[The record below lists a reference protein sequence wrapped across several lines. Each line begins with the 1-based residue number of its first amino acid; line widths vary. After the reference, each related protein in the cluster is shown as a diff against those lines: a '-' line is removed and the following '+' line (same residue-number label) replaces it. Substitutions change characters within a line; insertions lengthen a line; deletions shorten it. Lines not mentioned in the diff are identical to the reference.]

1 MHNSIEKTLLSER
14 AVYHSFV
21 DKRSHI
27 DFDTLNNHLISQKNN
42 SNLESQDVF
51 SWQNYYYRSDFNK
64 HLQWSLDYIYDHFNA
79 DYVMPNV
86 SQLETIEGFYFTYTN
101 VNESLHS
108 HNLTNHFDLIN
119 SPDIISLLTTSK
131 TDNDSFIEFEYN
143 DGRKKN
149 LKYRIK
155 LEQRK
160 FIIFTN
166 NMNYKIIKNN
176 NSEPLVNFCMRYKYL

>member
-1 MHNSIEKTLLSER
+1 MFNSIEKTLLNER
-14 AVYHSFV
+14 VIYHSHI

-27 DFDTLNNHLISQKNN
+27 DFDKLNNHLISQKKE
-42 SNLESQDVF
+42 SNLESQDIF
-51 SWQNYYYRSDFNK
+51 SWQNYYYRSDFNIN
-64 HLQWSLDYIYDHFNA
+64 LGWSLEYIYDHFNA
-79 DYVMPNV
+79 EYVVPV
-86 SQLETIEGFYFTYTN
+86 QKQLETVEGFYFTHTN

-108 HNLTNHFDLIN
+108 HNLTNHFDLGN

-131 TDNDSFIEFEYN
+131 TNSDSFIEFEYD
-143 DGRKKN
+143 DGRRKN
-149 LKYRIK
+149 LKYRVK